1 MHMFANKNMKIKCK
15 VKSDMMILLL
25 TRWKQ
30 EQASAQGF
38 RRHQGDELNYPRSQ
52 KLIQRGKKIFS
63 PIKIPQVG
71 KKNQ

>member
-1 MHMFANKNMKIKCK
+1 
-15 VKSDMMILLL
+15 MMILLL
-25 TRWKQ
+25 TRWKH

-38 RRHQGDELNYPRSQ
+38 RRHESDELNYSRVQ

-63 PIKIPQVG
+63 VIKIPQVG